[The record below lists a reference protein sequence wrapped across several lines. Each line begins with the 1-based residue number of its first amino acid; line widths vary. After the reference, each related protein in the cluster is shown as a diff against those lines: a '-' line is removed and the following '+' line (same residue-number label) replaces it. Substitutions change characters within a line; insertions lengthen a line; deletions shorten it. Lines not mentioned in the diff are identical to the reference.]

1 MKVGIVGLGR
11 MGAAMSQ
18 RLRQHGCEVVGWDHK
33 ADATRAAA
41 ADGLRIATNA
51 RDVAA
56 QSDVVISIITEDHG
70 VRRIFNGP
78 DGFLDGAVTGKL
90 FIDMSTLQPMT
101 GRELAPLVEAKGARF
116 LEAPVLGTIPQ
127 VRAGTLFA
135 MVGGHADDLHRAR
148 PVLGTIPQVRAG
160 TLFAMVG
167 GRAEDVDRARP
178 VLEKMTRRIVH
189 MGPNGSGY
197 AMKLA
202 VNLGLGAYIQ
212 AVSESLA
219 LGLQQGLTLDQML
232 DVLQEA
238 PYASGWLKS
247 KLDVLKGAPAEMT
260 LDIRTLRKDLMSAV
274 ATGALSGVPMPL
286 SAAVLTSLSAA
297 VADDY
302 GGGDLAE
309 LPKFLREAMLQ
320 NFA

>member
-1 MKVGIVGLGR
+1 

-18 RLRQHGCEVVGWDHK
+18 RLRQQGFDVVGWDHN
-33 ADATRAAA
+33 AEATRALV
-41 ADGLRIATNA
+41 ADGLQLAANA

-56 QSDVVISIITEDHG
+56 RSEVVISIITEDHG
-70 VRRIFNGP
+70 VRRIFTAP
-78 DGFLDGAVTGKL
+78 DGFLSGDVTGKL
-90 FIDMSTLQPMT
+90 FIEMSTLQPMT
-101 GRELAPLVEAKGARF
+101 GRELAPLVEAKGAR
-116 LEAPVLGTIPQ
+116 LIEA
-127 VRAGTLFA
+127 
-135 MVGGHADDLHRAR
+135 

-167 GRAEDVDRARP
+167 GRAEDLDRGRA

-189 MGPNGSGY
+189 MGPNGAGY
-197 AMKLA
+197 AMKLS
-202 VNLGLGAYIQ
+202 VNLGLGGYIQ
-212 AVSESLA
+212 AIAESLA
-219 LGLQQGLTLDQML
+219 LGIKQGLPLDQML
-232 DVLQEA
+232 EVIQEG
-238 PYASGWLKS
+238 PYASGWLKA

-274 ATGALSGVPMPL
+274 ATGALAGVPMPL

-297 VADDY
+297 VADGY

-309 LPKFLREAMLQ
+309 LPKFLRESMVQ

>member
-1 MKVGIVGLGR
+1 
-11 MGAAMSQ
+11 MGAAISQ
-18 RLRQHGCEVVGWDHK
+18 RLRDEGFDVVGWDHN
-33 ADATRAAA
+33 AAA
-41 ADGLRIATNA
+41 NQAAAVGGLKIAAAA

-56 QSDVVISIITEDHG
+56 QSEIVISIITEDHG

-78 DGFLDGAVTGKL
+78 DGFLSGDVKGKL

-101 GRELAPLVEAKGARF
+101 GRELVPLVEAKGAR
-116 LEAPVLGTIPQ
+116 LIESPVLGTIPQ
-127 VRAGTLFA
+127 VRDGKLFA
-135 MVGGHADDLHRAR
+135 LVGGKPEDL
-148 PVLGTIPQVRAG
+148 Q
-160 TLFAMVG
+160 
-167 GRAEDVDRARP
+167 RARP
-178 VLEKMTRRIVH
+178 VLEKMTRRIAH

-202 VNLGLGAYIQ
+202 VNLGLGGYIQ

-219 LGLQQGLTLDQML
+219 LGSKQGLTLDQML

-247 KLDVLKGAPAEMT
+247 KIDVLKGGPAEMT

-286 SAAVLTSLSAA
+286 SAATLGSLSAA
-297 VADDY
+297 VAGDY
-302 GGGDLAE
+302 GAGDLAE
-309 LPKFLREAMLQ
+309 LPKFVRESMVQ
-320 NFA
+320 NFS

>member
-1 MKVGIVGLGR
+1 MKIGIVGLGR
-11 MGAAMSQ
+11 MGGAITQ
-18 RLRQHGCEVVGWDHK
+18 RLREQGFDVTGWEHN
-33 ADATRAAA
+33 AGATRAVAA
-41 ADGLRIATNA
+41 GGLRIAANPRET
-51 RDVAA
+51 AA
-56 QSDVVISIITEDHG
+56 DAEIVISIITEDHG

-78 DGFLDGAVTGKL
+78 EGFLSGDVKGKL
-90 FIDMSTLQPMT
+90 FIEMSTLQPMT
-101 GRELAPLVEAKGARF
+101 GRELAPLVDAKGAR
-116 LEAPVLGTIPQ
+116 LIESPVLGTIPQ
-127 VRAGTLFA
+127 VRDG
-135 MVGGHADDLHRAR
+135 R
-148 PVLGTIPQVRAG
+148 
-160 TLFAMVG
+160 LFAMVG
-167 GRAEDVDRARP
+167 GRGEDLDRARP

-189 MGPNGSGY
+189 MGPNGAGY

-219 LGLQQGLTLDQML
+219 LGLRQGLTLDQML
-232 DVLQEA
+232 EVLQEA

-247 KLDVLKGAPAEMT
+247 KIDVLKGAPAEMT

-274 ATGALSGVPMPL
+274 ATGALTGVPMPL
-286 SAAVLTSLSAA
+286 SAATLASLSAA

-302 GGGDLAE
+302 GSGDLAE